1 MAESSNR
8 FISLDKPVKRYIQ
21 EEQNKKT
28 RAKSQNKKK
37 TVLRKVC
44 SIRKLNKYSLL
55 REKVFKLAYV
65 SRLLLFISG

>member
-8 FISLDKPVKRYIQ
+8 FISLDKPVKKIQ

-37 TVLRKVC
+37 TVLRKAC
-44 SIRKLNKYSLL
+44 SIRKLNRYSLL
-55 REKVFKLAYV
+55 REKVFKLPYV
-65 SRLLLFISG
+65 LRLLLFISG